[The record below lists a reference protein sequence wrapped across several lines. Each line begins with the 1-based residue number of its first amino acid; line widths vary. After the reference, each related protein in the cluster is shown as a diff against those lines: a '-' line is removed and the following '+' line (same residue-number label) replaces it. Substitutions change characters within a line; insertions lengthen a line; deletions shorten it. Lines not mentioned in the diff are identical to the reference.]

1 MEDGGRADAGLKGKI
16 AAYKERY
23 WGNYHDRTLTASHIS
38 FVINAL
44 IGVGKLILGLAVRSP
59 WFIATAVYYLLLCA
73 ARGEAL
79 RQYRKA
85 GAEASPSAR
94 FRRQRRVYRRGGGFI
109 CLLAISYFLVCLRM
123 YTAGDH
129 SRYPYYILYGVA
141 AVAFYKIGMAI
152 YGIVITG
159 RMKNPLLSTL
169 KAISLVD
176 ACVSIVAVQ
185 CALLV
190 MKESPMATTS
200 SALLGM
206 GCSMLFLGFGLF
218 MLLRRRTPSPAEN
231 SEAEK

>member
-94 FRRQRRVYRRGGGFI
+94 FRRQRRVYQRGGGFI

-141 AVAFYKIGMAI
+141 AVAFYKIG
-152 YGIVITG
+152 

-169 KAISLVD
+169 KAISRVD

-206 GCSMLFLGFGLF
+206 GCSLLFLGFGLF
-218 MLLRRRTPSPAEN
+218 MLLRRRLPSPAEN